1 SLLSPSAAFNLPDDP
16 GYSNKRWATN
26 AERKAAAVAC
36 PVTPEDVV
44 QVLAF
49 AQGKAPY
56 DSQKRLHL
64 AVKGG
69 GHTPSGASSSEGG
82 LVIDLQ
88 PNMHS
93 VRVDPD
99 AKLAYVGG
107 GCLWQEVDEATA
119 PHGLASVAGIVGH
132 TGVGG
137 LTLGGGYGWLCSQH
151 GLVIDNLVQATVVTS
166 SGDILTAS
174 DAQNPDL
181 FWALRGG
188 GANFGVVTE
197 FVLKLHD
204 QRPDLYTATLIF
216 PPHSLEKII
225 NEINVWIQHREVTEL
240 AHLTFTYGPN
250 NTPVIILQLVF
261 NGDTETGMKKFE
273 RFVALG
279 PVANQTE
286 TIPYLKLNH
295 LKVIPPRYRI
305 FQIPLAH
312 LVQDA
317 HAMHG
322 TNRSLQGG
330 FIPCVSEGI
339 PYLFIKDVYESWLNC
354 VTENPLASQ
363 SVVNIELYHPRR
375 WSSIPSNA
383 TAFVHRK
390 PVYNMAYVMAWSDDS
405 FTEQAGKVNLA
416 LHQDI
421 VRSRHVHFQADSVG
435 EGGYTNYMDEES
447 RLATKDFANRRF
459 RENFARLVEI
469 KLRYDPSNIFGRWFA
484 ATH

>member
-1 SLLSPSAAFNLPDDP
+1 MSPINPDCVAHLRSLLSPSASFNLPGDP
-16 GYSNKRWATN
+16 GYSNKRWAAN
-26 AERKAAAVAC
+26 AERNAAAVSC
-36 PVTPEDVV
+36 PATPEDVV
-44 QVLAF
+44 QALAF

-56 DSQKRLHL
+56 DSQQLLHL

-107 GCLWQEVDEATA
+107 GCLWEEVDEATA

-137 LTLGGGYGWLCSQH
+137 LTLGGGFGWLCSQH

-174 DAQNPDL
+174 HSQNADL

-197 FVLKLHD
+197 FVLKLHE
-204 QRPDLYTATLIF
+204 QRPDLYTATLLF
-216 PPHSLEKII
+216 PPPSLEKVM
-225 NEINVWIQHREVTEL
+225 NEINVWIQHREVTEI
-240 AHLTFTYGPN
+240 AHLTFAHGPN
-250 NTPVIILQLVF
+250 NLPVIILELVF
-261 NGDTETGMKKFE
+261 NGDTETGAKRFE
-273 RFVALG
+273 RFAALD
-279 PVANQTE
+279 PIVNQTE

-295 LKVIPPRYRI
+295 LK
-305 FQIPLAH
+305 
-312 LVQDA
+312 DA
-317 HAMHG
+317 HAAHG

-330 FIPCVSEGI
+330 FIPCVPEGI
-339 PYLFIKDVYESWLNC
+339 PYLFIKDAYESWLKC
-354 VTENPLASQ
+354 VTENPAASQ
-363 SVVNIELYHPRR
+363 SVIAIELYHPEK
-375 WSSIPSNA
+375 WSSISPDA

-390 PVYNMAYVMAWSDDS
+390 PVRGS
-405 FTEQAGKVNLA
+405 TLIQ
-416 LHQDI
+416 
-421 VRSRHVHFQADSVG
+421 R
-435 EGGYTNYMDEES
+435 
-447 RLATKDFANRRF
+447 
-459 RENFARLVEI
+459 
-469 KLRYDPSNIFGRWFA
+469 IFL
-484 ATH
+484 